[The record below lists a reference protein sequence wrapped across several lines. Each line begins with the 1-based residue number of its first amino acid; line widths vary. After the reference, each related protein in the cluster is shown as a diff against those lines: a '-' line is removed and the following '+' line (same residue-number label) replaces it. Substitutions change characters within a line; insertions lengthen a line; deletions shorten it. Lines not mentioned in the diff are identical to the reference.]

1 MVSGLEEIE
10 LDSGLGK
17 RMFLLFIYG
26 YREDGEKNVRE
37 SKIVIVVID
46 FGIMYLGY
54 VYIFRDE
61 LVKVKNFSEKCNV
74 IYKYW

>member
-1 MVSGLEEIE
+1 M
-10 LDSGLGK
+10 
-17 RMFLLFIYG
+17 
-26 YREDGEKNVRE
+26 RE

-61 LVKVKNFSEKCNV
+61 LDKVNNFSEKCNV

>member
-10 LDSGLGK
+10 FDSGLEE

-26 YREDGEKNVRE
+26 YREDGEKNVRG

-46 FGIMYLGY
+46 FGIMYMGY
-54 VYIFRDE
+54 VYIFKVEFD
-61 LVKVKNFSEKCNV
+61 KVKKFDDFCNV
-74 IYKYW
+74 LYK